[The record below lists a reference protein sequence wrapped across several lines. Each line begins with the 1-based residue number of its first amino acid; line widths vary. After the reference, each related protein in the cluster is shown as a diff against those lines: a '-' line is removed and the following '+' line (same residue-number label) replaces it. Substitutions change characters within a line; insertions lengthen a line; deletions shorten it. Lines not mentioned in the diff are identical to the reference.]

1 MTPLPPK
8 KSNNNN
14 NIFCSQILI
23 HSVTRNVALRSWKHG
38 FPFCIFCYLIRILPF
53 VVCFFVLRQVSCVLG
68 LGQLPC
74 LETLEL
80 VGNPLTKE
88 SMARV
93 RILSA
98 FDERAE
104 QVMRTVGTNFRLAY
118 GQEDVCVCVCV
129 CVCLSACIFLCFF
142 PVILCLLS
150 LPPSLPLFSQFFFSF
165 LVDPS

>member
-129 CVCLSACIFLCFF
+129 CVCVSACL
-142 PVILCLLS
+142 PVSFCVSFQLFSVYSPS
-150 LPPSLPLFSQFFFSF
+150 LPPSLSSVSFSF
-165 LVDPS
+165 LFL